1 MTHQS
6 RDRFVWCH
14 NSSAWWA
21 GEERGHLGFRSPSF
35 PALFGGLGEGTP
47 PGIEKQK
54 WHVTQVSHAIYRREK
69 TLLPLVGFSYSW
81 VTINTSW
88 RAELQTI
95 WYTLFSPSN
104 SKEKQ
109 KSKAKSTLDNVFL
122 PTWEVIWY
130 SMNGK
135 RTCKSHKNKQHWAY
149 YSQTQSPQDCR
160 SVRTIPRPTKQRIP
174 GNKFVNLQECI
185 YRLHWVQH
193 LSKEVAAKNKQ

>member
-69 TLLPLVGFSYSW
+69 TLLPLLGLSYSR
-81 VTINTSW
+81 VNINTSW

-193 LSKEVAAKNKQ
+193 LSKEIAAKNKQ